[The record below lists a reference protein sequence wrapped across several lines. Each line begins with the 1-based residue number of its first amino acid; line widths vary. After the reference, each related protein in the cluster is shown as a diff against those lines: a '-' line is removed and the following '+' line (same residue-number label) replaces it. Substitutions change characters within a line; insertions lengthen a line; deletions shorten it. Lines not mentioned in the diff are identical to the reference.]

1 MNKPTNYGE
10 LSSSEKYK
18 FYSSLKEEY
27 LDSFLSQ
34 LSSKEKKELH
44 LEGKRLEKEEKERK
58 ISEYVKRILPK
69 MKANIASII
78 KEAEETGNPLFQVYR

>member
-27 LDSFLSQ
+27 LDSFLSS
-34 LSSKEKKELH
+34 LTSEEKKELY

-58 ISEYVKRILPK
+58 ISEYVKRVLPK
-69 MKANIASII
+69 MKANVDKMI
-78 KEAEETGNPLFQVYR
+78 KESEETGNPLFHICR